1 MGDQPAMQK
10 QDLHRVARSAAGA
23 ALIGALV
30 AVAFFSAFCVLNYA
44 SLDRNLPAARQ
55 AIRDAFT
62 AGTLQDIDWLPGNT
76 DIGRHQF
83 NDCLILEMSIDQRG
97 TPAQMMVSPLQ
108 WPFHNSNS
116 LGMCRDLRQMV
127 DGQPLDPRLQY
138 YHRYIHGQTMLARYL
153 LPHLSIAA
161 IRKLYFALITIV
173 VTAGLAAATV
183 GLSRG
188 GARCVQHLFWLIAF
202 LAFARWFGLESYGQ
216 SLGHAPS
223 DFVLLGYMLF
233 LTLASLRGG
242 LGRRAAIASAAL
254 FGAATM
260 SFEFL
265 TGGIPLGLALI
276 VGGLPFAVRSD
287 VEADI
292 QACVIDALAGFC
304 AAVTTCILVKILLAI
319 WVFGL
324 ESLWDSLHYLGVRL
338 GVPGAGAEDLGPIR
352 FAKAIVKGLDSL
364 GAGMLLMNALMIAL
378 SIAAGAWGATR
389 IYKGGDHEART
400 RASLLL
406 LSNVVILLWIA
417 VFREHMIVHAW
428 FMDRMFTWT
437 IASGFGLF
445 ALALQMRARPQAA

>member
-1 MGDQPAMQK
+1 MGDQPAMQR
-10 QDLHRVARSAAGA
+10 QYLHRVARSAAGA
-23 ALIGALV
+23 ALMGALV
-30 AVAFFSAFCVLNYA
+30 AAVLFSAFCALNYA
-44 SLDRNLPAARQ
+44 SLDRNLPTARQ
-55 AIRDAFT
+55 AIRDAFST
-62 AGTLQDIDWLPGNT
+62 GTLQDLDWLPGNT

-116 LGMCRDLRQMV
+116 LGMCRDLRRMV
-127 DGQPLDPRLQY
+127 NGQPLDSRLQY

-153 LPHLSIAA
+153 LPHLSVAA
-161 IRKLYFALITIV
+161 IRKLYFALITVV
-173 VTAGLAAATV
+173 VTAGLAAATI
-183 GLSRG
+183 GLARG
-188 GARCVQHLFWLIAF
+188 GARRVQNLFWLIAF

-223 DFVLLGYMLF
+223 DFVLLAYMLF

-242 LGRRAAIASAAL
+242 LGRRAVIASAAL

-260 SFEFL
+260 AFEFL

-304 AAVTTCILVKILLAI
+304 TAVATCILLKVLLAI
-319 WVFGL
+319 WVFGR
-324 ESLWDSLHYLGVRL
+324 ESLWESVHYLGVRL
-338 GVPGAGAEDLGPIR
+338 GVPGTGAEDLGPIH
-352 FAKAIVKGLDSL
+352 FAKAIVKGFDSL
-364 GAGMLLMNALMIAL
+364 GTGMLLMNGLMIAL
-378 SIAAGAWGATR
+378 AIGVGTWGAMQ
-389 IYKGGDHEART
+389 IYRCGDHRART
-400 RASLLL
+400 RAGLLL
-406 LSNVVILLWIA
+406 LSNVMILLWIA

-445 ALALQMRARPQAA
+445 ALALLHERPQAD

>member
-1 MGDQPAMQK
+1 MQRRY
-10 QDLHRVARSAAGA
+10 LHRVARSAAGA

-30 AVAFFSAFCVLNYA
+30 ATALFSAFCVLNYA

-55 AIRDAFT
+55 TIRDAFA

-83 NDCLILEMSIDQRG
+83 NDCLILDMSIDQRG

-108 WPFHNSNS
+108 WPFDNGNS
-116 LGMCRDLRQMV
+116 LGMCRDLRRMV
-127 DGQPLDPRLQY
+127 DGQPLSARLQY

-153 LPHLSIAA
+153 LPHLSVAA
-161 IRKLYFALITIV
+161 IRNLYFGLITIV
-173 VTAGLAAATV
+173 VTTGLSVAMTGLA
-183 GLSRG
+183 RG
-188 GARCVQHLFWLIAF
+188 GARRMQHLFWLITF
-202 LAFARWFGLESYGQ
+202 LAFSRWFGLESYGQ

-223 DFVLLGYMLF
+223 DFVLLAYMLF
-233 LTLASLRGG
+233 LALASLRGG

-276 VGGLPFAVRSD
+276 VGGLPFALRRDIESD
-287 VEADI
+287 M
-292 QACVIDALAGFC
+292 QACVIEALTAFS
-304 AAVTTCILVKILLAI
+304 AAVATCILLKILLAI

-324 ESLWDSLHYLGVRL
+324 ESLWESLHYLGVRL
-338 GVPGAGAEDLGPIR
+338 GVPGVEAEDLGPIR
-352 FAKAIVKGLDSL
+352 FAKAIVKGFDSL
-364 GAGMLLMNALMIAL
+364 GTGMLLMNALMIAL
-378 SIAAGAWGATR
+378 AIGAGTWGATR
-389 IYKGGDHEART
+389 IFRGHDHDART
-400 RASLLL
+400 RARLLL

-445 ALALQMRARPQAA
+445 AVALLQDRPQAD